1 MIMTIFMRGAV
12 MLVVLLLPMATV
24 AYIDAWTFDDP
35 VQSDRYKA
43 LTEELRC
50 PKCQNQNVAESNAP
64 IANDLRA
71 EVYRML
77 QAGESDEQ
85 IVSFMLDRYGDFV
98 LYKPRLSMGTL
109 LLWFG
114 PVLFLCGG
122 GVTLVAIL
130 RRNRQDEVV
139 AEGLSLNEKIRLK
152 QLLEGHKQS

>member
-1 MIMTIFMRGAV
+1 MRRAV
-12 MLVVLLLPMATV
+12 LLMVLLLLPMATV

-35 VQSDRYKA
+35 AQSDRYRA

-50 PKCQNQNVAESNAP
+50 PKCQNQTVAESNAP

-77 QAGESDEQ
+77 QAGQSNEQ
-85 IVSFMLDRYGDFV
+85 IVNFMLDRYGDFV

-114 PVLFLCGG
+114 PILFLFAG
-122 GVTLVAIL
+122 GVTLVMIL
-130 RRNRQDEVV
+130 RRNRQEVV
-139 AEGLSLNEKIRLK
+139 AEGLSSNEKIRLK
-152 QLLEGHKQS
+152 QLLEGHKPS